1 MEEYDE
7 SAAHWGEGP
16 LVEVALP
23 DGQTIRAVVTRRRRD
38 RFGTWW
44 YDYEL
49 TLPGRVDTSS
59 GPIQQ
64 PHVVSGCAPY
74 PIVQPLE
81 DQDYTVLDPPPP
93 EKRTRWRVDVT
104 RDGRRLVHRVD
115 CAAGSEGGSLATD
128 ADALRL
134 LAQGPEVATTCAIC
148 CPEAVLRTL
157 SPPADDSF

>member
-1 MEEYDE
+1 MQVYEEA
-7 SAAHWGEGP
+7 AAHWGDGP

-38 RFGTWW
+38 RSGTWW
-44 YDYEL
+44 YDCEL
-49 TLPGRVDTSS
+49 TLPGRVDTPR

-64 PHVVSGCAPY
+64 PHVVAFSAPY
-74 PIVQPLE
+74 GIVRPIE
-81 DQDYTVLDPPPP
+81 GQDYTVLDPPPP

-104 RDGRRLVHRVD
+104 RDGRRLVHRLD

-148 CPEAVLRTL
+148 RPEAVLRTL
-157 SPPADDSF
+157 PPPPDDSF

>member
-7 SAAHWGEGP
+7 TAAHWGDGP
-16 LVEVALP
+16 LVEVTLP

-38 RFGTWW
+38 HSGTWW
-44 YDYEL
+44 YDYQL
-49 TLPGRVDTSS
+49 TLLGRVDTAH

-64 PHVVSGCAPY
+64 PHVVELSAPH
-74 PIVQPLE
+74 PIVRPIE
-81 DQDYTVLDPPPP
+81 GQDYTVLDPPPP

-104 RDGRRLVHRVD
+104 RDGHRLD
-115 CAAGSEGGSLATD
+115 CVAGAEGGSLATD

-148 CPEAVLRTL
+148 RPDAVLRTL
-157 SPPADDSF
+157 PPPPDDAF